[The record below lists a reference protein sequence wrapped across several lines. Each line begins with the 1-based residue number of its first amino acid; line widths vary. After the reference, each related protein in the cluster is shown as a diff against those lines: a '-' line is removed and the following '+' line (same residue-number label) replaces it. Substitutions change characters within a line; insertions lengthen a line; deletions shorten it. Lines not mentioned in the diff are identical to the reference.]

1 MLSKQSLEII
11 EYCIK
16 KGLTKEA
23 IWDKL
28 YSKNATSFVLK
39 ALREPFEEAYASL
52 YATHMAQGSTSKKE
66 YAAMYMTT
74 YDYLRCQNRT

>member
-23 IWDKL
+23 IWDAL
-28 YSKNATSFVLK
+28 YSKNAAPFVLIT
-39 ALREPFEEAYASL
+39 LREPFEEAYAKL
-52 YATHMAQGSTSKKE
+52 YATHMAQGSTSKRE
-66 YAAMYMTT
+66 YATKYRTA
-74 YDYLRCQNRT
+74 YDYVRCQNRT

>member
-28 YSKNATSFVLK
+28 YSKDAASFVLME
-39 ALREPFEEAYASL
+39 LRGPFEEAYATL
-52 YATHMAQGSTSKKE
+52 YATHVAQGSTSKRE
-66 YAAMYMTT
+66 YATKYRTA
-74 YDYLRCQNRT
+74 YDYLKTSKK